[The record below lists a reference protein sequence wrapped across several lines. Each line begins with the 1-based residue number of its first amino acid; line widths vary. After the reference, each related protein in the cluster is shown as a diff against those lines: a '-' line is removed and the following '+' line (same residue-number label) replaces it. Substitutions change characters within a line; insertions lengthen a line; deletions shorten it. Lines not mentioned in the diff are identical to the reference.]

1 MLACFLMQV
10 LVIFMIV
17 THSLFL
23 VSCNGLQAP
32 IKNKYKKM
40 AHKEIIITSFHWKT
54 QDLQTKIRRNVTLLS
69 PKSASAKIPHS
80 LPAKSAKKITLFTL
94 SLQKNH
100 TLYPLSLK
108 KKKTAKNTLYP
119 LSLQKYHIRFPLT
132 LQKYH
137 TLFLPSLKKY
147 PTLFP

>member
-1 MLACFLMQV
+1 
-10 LVIFMIV
+10 
-17 THSLFL
+17 
-23 VSCNGLQAP
+23 
-32 IKNKYKKM
+32 M

-80 LPAKSAKKITLFTL
+80 LPAKSAHKKITLFTL

-108 KKKTAKNTLYP
+108 KKNSKKHS
-119 LSLQKYHIRFPLT
+119 LSP
-132 LQKYH
+132 
-137 TLFLPSLKKY
+137 
-147 PTLFP
+147 